1 MNRIVLS
8 ACGMALLLVLA
19 VCAPVLADDPVVV
32 DPSSMGLVLG
42 VGSEQVRTVQVHLP
56 AGLAPARV
64 DIYLLAD
71 TTYSMAS
78 VIESLQNDS
87 EAIVDD
93 VMAEWPRVDLAFGV
107 GSYCDFVEDTA
118 FSHQLDPCTDPAQV
132 RDAIDQ
138 WSAAGGYDVAE
149 AQFYALHQLALDRD
163 PAGGNI
169 GWREDAK
176 RVIVWFGDAPG
187 HDPICDAISGL
198 GYDID
203 EAHVTADLQTAGVTV
218 VAVSTGES
226 SLQANRSDEL
236 LDGLATWSYLDHDP
250 QPYSEQYIG
259 TCDIGG
265 AAGQATRIGQ
275 ATGGRHVVGR
285 RSDVI
290 VTTIRGI
297 VADQIGDIALLSL
310 EPQGTMAENVADI
323 RPPSYGPL
331 DGMQF
336 ADVSF
341 DVVFRGR
348 TACQSVTQTLT
359 GTLDVVA
366 DGAIIGDSV
375 VTIEI
380 PPCPPSP
387 VEEIPEPTSLVL
399 LLGGLGSMAWWLKR
413 RHG

>member
-1 MNRIVLS
+1 MNQVVARVVIGVLLFS
-8 ACGMALLLVLA
+8 VALGM
-19 VCAPVLADDPVVV
+19 PTLADDPVVV
-32 DPSSMGLVLG
+32 NPASMDLVLG
-42 VGSEQVRTVQVHLP
+42 VGDGQVRTVQVHVP
-56 AGLAPARV
+56 AGLTAARV

-78 VIESLQNDS
+78 VIEALQNDS

-107 GSYCDFVEDTA
+107 GSYCDFVGDTA
-118 FSHQLDPCTDPAQV
+118 FTHHLDPCTDPAQV
-132 RDAIDQ
+132 RAAIDQ
-138 WSAAGGYDVAE
+138 WSASGGYDVAE

-163 PAGGNI
+163 PAGGNT

-187 HDPICDAISGL
+187 HDPICDAISVL

-203 EAHVTADLQTAGVTV
+203 EARVTADLQTAGVTV
-218 VAVSTGES
+218 VAVSTGEP
-226 SLQANRSDEL
+226 SLQVSNSGES
-236 LDGLATWSYLDHDP
+236 LDGLAQWAYLDQDP
-250 QPYSEQYIG
+250 RPYSEQYIG
-259 TCDIGG
+259 HCAIGG
-265 AAGQATRIGQ
+265 ASGQATRIGQ
-275 ATGGRHVVGR
+275 ATGGRHVVGM
-285 RSDVI
+285 SGDVI

-387 VEEIPEPTSLVL
+387 VEEIPEPTSLIL
-399 LLGGLGSMAWWLKR
+399 LLGGLGSMAWWLKS